1 LTPPRRRSNSKPE
14 ILFAKPEQLGLAQK
28 AISGE
33 TMVDVAPEIAAQAQA
48 PARPSAQRYYVLA
61 ILTVVYALNFLDRT
75 IFNVLIEPIK
85 KEFVLS
91 DTTMGLLAGFGFVLF
106 YSLLGIPIARIADRL
121 NRRNIVA
128 IAFAFWSAMT
138 FLCGTASSVTALA
151 LARVGVGIGES
162 AGTPASQS
170 ILADLFDKNER
181 PRALGVFAIGTY
193 LGVFLGY
200 FIGGYV
206 DQHYGWR
213 MAFFSAGLP
222 GIALAALLWLT
233 ISEPKRG
240 AMAET
245 FAPEP
250 LGPTLGFLASQQTFV
265 IVLIGFCLT
274 TYTNYATAAW
284 IPPFLARVHHLSSAE
299 IGTYAG
305 TFKGLFGMAG
315 TLIGGLAVAQ
325 ISNRDDRWKLW
336 APAITSGVAGPVFAV
351 CMLTG
356 DFATMVTA
364 LAATSFLVGFHLG
377 PIFAIAQTVAKP
389 SMRALASAIV
399 LLTATCFGQGVGP
412 LAVGMINDALKGA
425 YGNDAV
431 RFSLLSA
438 AFTTTLGA
446 LLFVLAAR
454 SIRADIKR
462 AAT

>member
-1 LTPPRRRSNSKPE
+1 M
-14 ILFAKPEQLGLAQK
+14 A
-28 AISGE
+28 
-33 TMVDVAPEIAAQAQA
+33 DVAPQAAAQVDA
-48 PARPSAQRYYVLA
+48 PARPAARRYYVLA

-106 YSLLGIPIARIADRL
+106 YSALGIPIARIADRL

-138 FLCGTASSVTALA
+138 FLCGMASSVATLA
-151 LARVGVGIGES
+151 LARIGVGIGES

-170 ILADLFDKNER
+170 MVADLFDKNER
-181 PRALGVFAIGTY
+181 PRALGVYAIGTY

-206 DQHYGWR
+206 SQHYGWR
-213 MAFFSAGLP
+213 TAFFAAGLP
-222 GIALAALLWLT
+222 GIALAGLLWLT

-240 AMAET
+240 AMAER
-245 FAPEP
+245 FEPEP
-250 LGPTLGFLASQQTFV
+250 LGPTLRFLASQRTFL
-265 IVLIGFCLT
+265 IVLVGFCLT

-315 TLIGGLAVAQ
+315 TLIGGLTVAQ
-325 ISNRDDRWKLW
+325 IARRDDRWKLW
-336 APAITSGVAGPVFAV
+336 APAIMSGLAGPVFAV
-351 CMLTG
+351 CMLTP
-356 DFATMVTA
+356 DFATMVAA

-399 LLTATCFGQGVGP
+399 LLSATCFGQGVGP
-412 LAVGMINDALKGA
+412 LAVGMINDALKSA
-425 YGNDAV
+425 YGNEAV
-431 RFSLLSA
+431 RYSLLSA
-438 AFTTTLGA
+438 ALTTTLGA
-446 LLFVLAAR
+446 LLFVWAAG
-454 SIRADIKR
+454 SVSGDIKR
-462 AAT
+462 ATT